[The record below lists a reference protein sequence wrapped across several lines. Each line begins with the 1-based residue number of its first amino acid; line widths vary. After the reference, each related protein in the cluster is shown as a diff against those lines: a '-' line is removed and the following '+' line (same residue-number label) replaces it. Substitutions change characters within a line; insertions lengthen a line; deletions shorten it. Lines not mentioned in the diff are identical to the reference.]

1 MKRIAL
7 SMAVAAMVMM
17 SGCGEKKSD
26 STQHETAQT
35 SVGVESTAAAPVAK
49 PIEKK
54 TVPVS
59 SAPHPVAKSVTT
71 AKEEAVKKTEA
82 NPESVKEEARK
93 EATGAIEP
101 KAAEAQVKTDVAAL
115 FAKCAGCHG
124 SEGEKHALGKSNIIA
139 GQSKA
144 ELVKKMEG
152 YKNGTYGGPMKGIMA
167 GQIRSLTSGQID
179 ALADYIAK
187 LK

>member
-26 STQHETAQT
+26 STQHETVQT
-35 SVGVESTAAAPVAK
+35 SAGVESEAAAPVAR
-49 PIEKK
+49 PVEKK
-54 TVPVS
+54 TAPVS
-59 SAPHPVAKSVTT
+59 SAPHPVEENVTA
-71 AKEEAVKKTEA
+71 AKEKAAEKMETIS
-82 NPESVKEEARK
+82 ESVKEEARK
-93 EATGAIEP
+93 EATGAVEP
-101 KAAEAQVKTDVAAL
+101 KAAGAEVKTDAAAL
-115 FAKCAGCHG
+115 FAKCVGCHG
-124 SEGEKHALGKSNIIA
+124 PKGEKHALGKSNIIA
-139 GQSKA
+139 GQSK
-144 ELVKKMEG
+144 EDLVKKMEG

-167 GQIRSLTSGQID
+167 GQVRSLTSGQID